1 MYQNV
6 SFHAVAFATK
16 GFSRCG
22 AVCHCFLYLFGTHFS
37 LIFDFCKLLVLPE
50 YHCTPQYRLPPNF
63 SLKCHSL
70 IKHNGL
76 ENKVNNANNQSRKHC
91 QTASLKHRLQTVE
104 RLGIKYQLGVRDALE
119 MTNLI

>member
-22 AVCHCFLYLFGTHFS
+22 AVCQCFFYLFGVHFP

-63 SLKCHSL
+63 SLKCYSL
-70 IKHNGL
+70 IKHNGH
-76 ENKVNNANNQSRKHC
+76 ENKVNNVKKTLLDSQFKT
-91 QTASLKHRLQTVE
+91 QTTDCEKIGYKISTGYKRCFRNDQLD
-104 RLGIKYQLGVRDALE
+104 IKW
-119 MTNLI
+119 